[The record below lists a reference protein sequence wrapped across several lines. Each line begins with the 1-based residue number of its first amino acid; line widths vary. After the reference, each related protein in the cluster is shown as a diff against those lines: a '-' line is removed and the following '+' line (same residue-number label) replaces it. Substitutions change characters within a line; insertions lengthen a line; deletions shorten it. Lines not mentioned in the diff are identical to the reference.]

1 MADAAGASPA
11 PPASRQTTRSR
22 RCRPPPGSTRRPGGP
37 PGLLVDPG
45 GGRHRRLLVV
55 CRDAG
60 GAGDAP
66 AASAI
71 PPTTAVDR
79 PAAHT
84 GGRIN
89 GPLLGSPKAV
99 LVCPGNASG
108 RGGAA
113 NCAENALAGS
123 RGARAPPMN
132 L

>member
-1 MADAAGASPA
+1 VLSPQLLAARL
-11 PPASRQTTRSR
+11 SRFPYTTLFRS
-22 RCRPPPGSTRRPGGP
+22 
-37 PGLLVDPG
+37 
-45 GGRHRRLLVV
+45 RRLLVV

-79 PAAHT
+79 PAAHP

-113 NCAENALAGS
+113 NCAENALAGG
-123 RGARAPPMN
+123 RRARAPMN